1 MVVSSSS
8 LRAYRSSGKA
18 IPSAPPP
25 SAPMVASGWPWFY
38 PFARQQVFS
47 LHLLR
52 QKLSVR
58 ALVSSS
64 WVDNLHRFDVDCHV
78 QDQRSLDCG
87 IRTPVP
93 DLPSLTI
100 GWLGGVGTG
109 TFTTWIQ
116 IGGWLG
122 IVTAIAAWYTAL
134 AGVLASLKFIN
145 LPTMPMNR
153 S

>member
-18 IPSAPPP
+18 IPSVLLP
-25 SAPMVASGWPWFY
+25 SAPTQASGWP
-38 PFARQQVFS
+38 FAVI
-47 LHLLR
+47 LLPPTGVAR
-52 QKLSVR
+52 VACRGK
-58 ALVSSS
+58 SSQS
-64 WVDNLHRFDVDCHV
+64 GGWCLPPGVDHLHRFDVHCHA
-78 QDQRSLDCG
+78 QDQRCLDCWYS
-87 IRTPVP
+87 RLLFLTF
-93 DLPSLTI
+93 LALTI
-100 GWLGGVGTG
+100 GWLAGVGTG

-145 LPTMPMNR
+145 LPTYQ
-153 S
+153 